1 MVFMYD
7 IVISRQVLACLEM
20 QNVYCILPSDVYN
33 KVTDIFKQEVEY
45 SRYHQLVLMQ
55 LVMLYTLLLVRH
67 LLLPISLLIMMAL
80 YGYRLY

>member
-1 MVFMYD
+1 MC
-7 IVISRQVLACLEM
+7 IVSYHLMC
-20 QNVYCILPSDVYN
+20 N

-80 YGYRLY
+80 